1 MKKILRW
8 TGIIILT
15 PVLLFVVLFILLYI
29 PPIQNFLR
37 EKATTIASEATGWEI
52 GIERISLS
60 FPLNLVVKGVEVV
73 DKQDTLLTAG
83 ELMVKVQL
91 WPLIKKQVE
100 VNGIGLQ
107 NVKVNSAG
115 LIDGMRIEGSLGD
128 FFLESHGVDLDKETV
143 TVNKVKL
150 SDTDLRL

>member
-1 MKKILRW
+1 MMKKILRW

-91 WPLIKKQVE
+91 C
-100 VNGIGLQ
+100 
-107 NVKVNSAG
+107 
-115 LIDGMRIEGSLGD
+115 
-128 FFLESHGVDLDKETV
+128 
-143 TVNKVKL
+143 
-150 SDTDLRL
+150 